1 MIKCKRDALPQWDVF
16 MLRQRIN
23 RTGGYRVRA
32 LRRLHSSLKLHT
44 MSNILHLPV
53 AHELA
58 NQVSDDGKART
69 SLPIVTTEQFA
80 AWEEVSNYG
89 GW

>member
-1 MIKCKRDALPQWDVF
+1 MSLLTKGTVLRPSCALAETP
-16 MLRQRIN
+16 
-23 RTGGYRVRA
+23 TP
-32 LRRLHSSLKLHT
+32 SPKLHIT
-44 MSNILHLPV
+44 SNILRLPV
-53 AHELA
+53 AHDVA

-69 SLPIVTTEQFA
+69 GLPIVTTEQFA

>member
-1 MIKCKRDALPQWDVF
+1 MSLLTKWTVRRPSCALAETP
-16 MLRQRIN
+16 
-23 RTGGYRVRA
+23 TP
-32 LRRLHSSLKLHT
+32 SPKLHII
-44 MSNILHLPV
+44 SNILRLPV
-53 AHELA
+53 AHDVA
-58 NQVSDDGKART
+58 NQVSDNGKART